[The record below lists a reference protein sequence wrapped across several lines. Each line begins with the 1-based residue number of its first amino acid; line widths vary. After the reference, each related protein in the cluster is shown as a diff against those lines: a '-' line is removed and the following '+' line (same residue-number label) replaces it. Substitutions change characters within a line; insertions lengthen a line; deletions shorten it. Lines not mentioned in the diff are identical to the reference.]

1 MNLMAQRRDRP
12 ARGEASDGLLDTLP
26 EAGDALRST
35 VSDLISAP
43 QTLDGIWLVTLA
55 ALITALAT
63 GLGAIPLAV
72 VRDPPRLWLG
82 VANGLA
88 AGLMLAASHGLIAE
102 ATNIA
107 PMRALGGVLLGLV
120 AILAADRL
128 IPQGDDLSAAGLQG
142 ASARKAVLI
151 LGVMIAH
158 SFAEGVGVGVSFAG
172 AGDLAQFVTAA
183 IALHN
188 VPEGLAIALVL
199 VPRGTSPLGAAG
211 WSVVSSLPQPLM
223 AAPAFLFVTA
233 FAPFLPV
240 GLGLAAGAMIWMV
253 FAEITPDAID
263 DAPPH
268 MAAVAAVLAF
278 TGMIAFQF
286 ALPGG

>member
-1 MNLMAQRRDRP
+1 MP
-12 ARGEASDGLLDTLP
+12 ATGATRGRAPRGDAADGWLDTASDAVGGALSALAESGGALAAGAGLG
-26 EAGDALRST
+26 A
-35 VSDLISAP
+35 
-43 QTLDGIWLVTLA
+43 VTLA
-55 ALITALAT
+55 ALATALAT
-63 GLGAIPLAV
+63 GLGAAPLAV
-72 VRDPPRLWLG
+72 ARHPPRLWLG
-82 VANGLA
+82 LANGCA
-88 AGLMLAASHGLIAE
+88 AGLMLAASHGLISE
-102 ATNIA
+102 ASAIGA
-107 PMRALGGVLLGLV
+107 PRALLGVLLGLA

-128 IPQGDDLSAAGLQG
+128 LPQGDDMSAAGLRG
-142 ASARKAVLI
+142 ADARKAVLI

-172 AGDLAQFVTAA
+172 ESGLATFVTAA

-199 VPRGTSPLGAAG
+199 VPRGASPWSAAG

-233 FAPFLPV
+233 FEPLLPV

-253 FAEITPDAID
+253 FAEIAPDAAG

-268 MAAVAAVLAF
+268 LAAAASVLAF
-278 TGMIAFQF
+278 AAMMTFQI